1 MNDANMKK
9 IREFI
14 LSHALDTQ
22 NRLPPDSRH
31 PKGRN
36 AIAHYY
42 SCLNSLY
49 HVKETRKIHDNRI
62 DEVMLI
68 LNEIYR
74 TADDVDSFD
83 KLTKPKNIPQ
93 ELSLNEF
100 LM

>member
-22 NRLPPDSRH
+22 NRLPSDSRH

-68 LNEIYR
+68 LNEIYQ

>member
-1 MNDANMKK
+1 MNDSNMKK

-14 LSHALDTQ
+14 LTHALDTQ
-22 NRLPPDSRH
+22 HRLPPDPRH

-49 HVKETRKIHDNRI
+49 KVKETRKIPDNRI

-68 LNEIYR
+68 LNEIYQ
-74 TADDVDSFD
+74 TADDVNSFE

-93 ELSLNEF
+93 ELSLNDF
-100 LM
+100 LL